1 MSTSKENATILG
13 VGVAACAVCCAGPI
27 LAVLAAL
34 GLGTAVG
41 FVLVGAVALFIGAAV
56 IVLVVL
62 RRGRRTVDCT
72 PSAVEP
78 APVEFSGTRSRAAID
93 N

>member
-27 LAVLAAL
+27 VAVLAAL
-34 GLGTAVG
+34 GLGTTVG
-41 FVLVGAVALFIGAAV
+41 FVLVGAVAFIGAAV

-72 PSAVEP
+72 PSAVKP
-78 APVEFSGTRSRAAID
+78 APVEFSGTRNRAAID

>member
-1 MSTSKENATILG
+1 MSASKEHATILG
-13 VGVAACAVCCAGPI
+13 VGVAACAACCAGPI

-41 FVLVGAVALFIGAAV
+41 FVLFGAVTVLIGAAV

-62 RRGRRTVDCT
+62 RRGRRNVGCT
-72 PSAVEP
+72 PRAVEP
-78 APVEFSGTRSRAAID
+78 APVEFSSTRSRATID